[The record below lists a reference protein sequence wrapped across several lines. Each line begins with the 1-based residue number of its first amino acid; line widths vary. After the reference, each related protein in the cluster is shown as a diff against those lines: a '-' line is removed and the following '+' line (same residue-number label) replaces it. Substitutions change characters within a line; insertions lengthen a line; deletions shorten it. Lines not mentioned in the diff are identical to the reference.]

1 MSIRRARERA
11 FRGTWVAR
19 RSASA
24 SLSSSDWCCRAS
36 SWMSGP
42 IIAITS
48 IDRNR
53 SEDRPEVE
61 LADRRLYRSSAFTDG
76 NDSSRRRF
84 RVDRP
89 SIKNSESSLALNT
102 TWRAAV
108 VWAPNVKVTPA
119 RETATLGGRG
129 WSLQAGV
136 DGRGGRRCC
145 ITAASETASAAH
157 TTT

>member
-1 MSIRRARERA
+1 MSIRRARECA

-24 SLSSSDWCCRAS
+24 SLSSSAWYCRAS

-48 IDRNR
+48 MDRNG

-89 SIKNSESSLALNT
+89 VN
-102 TWRAAV
+102 
-108 VWAPNVKVTPA
+108 
-119 RETATLGGRG
+119 
-129 WSLQAGV
+129 
-136 DGRGGRRCC
+136 
-145 ITAASETASAAH
+145 
-157 TTT
+157 